1 MKIKF
6 KKLNSAAVAPKQGTS
21 GSAGF
26 DLTAITREYDENNQ
40 VWEYST
46 GIAVEIPKGFVGL
59 IFPRSSVFRTGV
71 ILSNCCGVIDSDYRG
86 DIKVKFYSLW
96 EHFAP
101 YQIGER
107 VCQLVI
113 VPTPEVEYIQSE
125 ELSQT
130 SRGTGGYGS
139 TGK

>member
-1 MKIKF
+1 MQIKF
-6 KKLNSAAVAPKQGTS
+6 KKLIPAAKAPKQGTP
-21 GSAGF
+21 GRAGF

-86 DIKVKFYSLW
+86 DVKVKFYSLW
-96 EHFAP
+96 ELQVP

-125 ELSQT
+125 ELSPT

>member
-1 MKIKF
+1 MQIKF
-6 KKLNSAAVAPKQGTS
+6 KKLIPAAKVPKQGTP

-26 DLTAITREYDENNQ
+26 DLTAITREYDEDNQ

-59 IFPRSSVFRTGV
+59 IFPRSSVYRTGV

-96 EHFAP
+96 ELQTP

-113 VPTPEVEYIQSE
+113 VPVPEVEYIQSE

-130 SRGTGGYGS
+130 SRETGGYGS

>member
-1 MKIKF
+1 MQIKF
-6 KKLNSAAVAPKQGTS
+6 KKLIPAAKAPKQGTP

-86 DIKVKFYSLW
+86 DVKVKFYSLW
-96 EHFAP
+96 ELQVP

-125 ELSQT
+125 ELSPT